1 VLEMPI
7 FRAVV
12 QISSRRVSTYGTRAA
27 YGLLLLGFV
36 WIFHHSHEAWS
47 AGRLLPNKEL
57 AEFAAA
63 AFEWLAVPRSAG
75 STRPPIGLDR
85 HHRCQAGS

>member
-1 VLEMPI
+1 MLEMPI
-7 FRAVV
+7 LRAEV

-27 YGLLLLGFV
+27 YGLLLLGFF
-36 WIFHHSHEAWS
+36 WIFHYSHEAWS

-85 HHRCQAGS
+85 HH